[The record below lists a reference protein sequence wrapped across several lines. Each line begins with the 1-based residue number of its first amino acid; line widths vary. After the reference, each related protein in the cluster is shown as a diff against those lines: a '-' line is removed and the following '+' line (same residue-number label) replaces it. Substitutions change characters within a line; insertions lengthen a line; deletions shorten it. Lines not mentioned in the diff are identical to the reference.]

1 MIGLVPLLV
10 CWGVHLI
17 ISVIMENLRFK
28 LKTNMGKNHLNDDAI
43 TLRQFVPKTSQVV
56 ASNYFYLWR
65 KLNVAEQILQK
76 TFNILFS
83 IK

>member
-1 MIGLVPLLV
+1 
-10 CWGVHLI
+10 
-17 ISVIMENLRFK
+17 
-28 LKTNMGKNHLNDDAI
+28 MGKNHLNDDAI

-76 TFNILFS
+76 NF
-83 IK
+83 